1 MNIIELM
8 NLYNE
13 LEEKFEVDK
22 WTIGGVHIWPVIR
35 MDLMLN
41 LFDLKARNKQTNI
54 NLLFKI
60 KEGLKILKGVFKYL
74 FAAARDGGRNEKI
87 SQADTVF
94 LSDGISRVKLK
105 EKFYDKFCDPI
116 IDILQKKGLSA
127 KTLEPLHN
135 YIIPRYRASLFIQ
148 KNLDFSLIKNM
159 FFKAKKPSSDNL
171 PGFHDFLDFLD
182 NKNYGT
188 PLPDEKRIKTILA
201 VINAYSQVFEKLLIE
216 IKPKIGLVVC
226 YYGPIGLAFIQSC
239 KKLKIPCADLQ
250 HGAGGEFH
258 PAYGRFAKL
267 PPTGYEFLPD
277 FFFCWS
283 ENEVSAIEKWSKK
296 INKHRPINGGNTFLD
311 LWRKD
316 NDEIVKYYDEIIRNN
331 LNQSPDDKNILLT
344 LSYDYDNEEVLG
356 ETLKAMR
363 NSQQNLKWWVR
374 LHPIAL
380 KKREKVRKMLNRNG
394 IKNFNLDM
402 ATDLPLHAL
411 LRNMDLH
418 MTHTSGTVVEAAQF
432 GVPSIITSENAIQ
445 YYKEEIENGYAV
457 FAAGKEAI
465 VRAIN
470 SQLTKKPYL
479 TKPKIDKT
487 DIVKIFNEIMHHA
500 H

>member
-1 MNIIELM
+1 MNIVELM
-8 NLYNE
+8 DLYNE

-22 WTIGGVHIWPVIR
+22 WTVDDIHVWPIIR

-60 KEGLKILKGVFKYL
+60 KEGLKILKGVLKYL
-74 FAAARDGGRNEKI
+74 FAVARDGGRNEKI

-105 EKFYDKFCDPI
+105 EKFHDKFCDPI

-135 YIIPRYRASLFIQ
+135 YIIPRYRASIFIQ

-159 FFKAKKPSSDNL
+159 FFKAKNPSHDNL

-182 NKNYGT
+182 KKNYGT
-188 PLPDEKRIKTILA
+188 PLPDEKRIKTILTA
-201 VINAYSQVFEKLLIE
+201 INAYSEVFDKLLAY

-226 YYGPIGLAFIQSC
+226 YYGPIGLAFVQSC
-239 KKLKIPCADLQ
+239 KRLKIPCADLQ
-250 HGAGGEFH
+250 HGAEGDFH
-258 PAYGRFAKL
+258 PAYGRFAKV
-267 PPTGYEFLPD
+267 PEEGYEFLPD

-283 ENEVSAIEKWSKK
+283 ENEVSAIDKWSKK
-296 INKHRPINGGNTFLD
+296 INRHNPINAGNTFLD
-311 LWRKD
+311 LWR
-316 NDEIVKYYDEIIRNN
+316 NNENEIVKYYDKIIHNSLDQN
-331 LNQSPDDKNILLT
+331 PDAKNILLT
-344 LSYDYDNEEVLG
+344 LSYDYDNEEILG

-380 KKREKVRKMLNRNG
+380 KRREKVRKMLIQSG

-402 ATDLPLHAL
+402 ATDFPLHAL
-411 LRNMDLH
+411 LRNIDLH
-418 MTHTSGTVVEAAQF
+418 ITHASGTVVEAAQF

-445 YYKEEIENGYAV
+445 YYKEEIGNGYAV
-457 FAAGKEAI
+457 FAAREEEI

-487 DIVKIFNEIMHHA
+487 DIVKIFNEIMHA